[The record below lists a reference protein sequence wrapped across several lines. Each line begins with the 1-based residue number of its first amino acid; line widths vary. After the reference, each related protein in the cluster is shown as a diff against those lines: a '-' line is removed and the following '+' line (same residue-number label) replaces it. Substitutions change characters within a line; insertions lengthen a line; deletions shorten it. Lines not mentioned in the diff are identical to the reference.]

1 MTDQGVDERVNR
13 RARLL
18 GCGIGDRQSP
28 CDGWMQGNRAKVG
41 EAVGHAGGQDGRC
54 QSVADDPGG
63 DRIVGDFVGAYR
75 MDAGGGEAGVEAL
88 S

>member
-1 MTDQGVDERVNR
+1 
-13 RARLL
+13 
-18 GCGIGDRQSP
+18 
-28 CDGWMQGNRAKVG
+28 
-41 EAVGHAGGQDGRC
+41 
-54 QSVADDPGG
+54 VADELSG